1 VSIEFTRLSDK
12 GQIVVPS
19 EIRKRMKLGEGTRFV
34 IVGLSD
40 TIILRKVEFSEER
53 IRLKQLLAKSRE
65 KANKI
70 GFTQQEVDR
79 LIESSRKVTE

>member
-1 VSIEFTRLSDK
+1 
-12 GQIVVPS
+12 
-19 EIRKRMKLGEGTRFV
+19 MKLGEGTRFV
-34 IVGLSD
+34 ILGLSD
-40 TIILRKVEFSEER
+40 TVILRKTDFSQER